1 MKAKIVVDRLSIDF
15 PIYHGNSRSLKKT
28 VLAAAARGR
37 FGQDRQSRVMVQALR
52 DVSFS
57 LSPGDRLA
65 LIGSNGAGKSTLLRV
80 LAGIYEPVLGHVD
93 VVGVIGSMLDAS
105 FGMNMDLSGRENIVL
120 RGLYNGMSKADIA
133 VMTADVE
140 AFAELA
146 EFLDLP
152 VRFYSSGMSVR
163 LAFSMATAMK
173 PQILLMDEW
182 FLAGDASF
190 IEKARN
196 RLESLVFESEI
207 LVLST
212 HNEKIVLDW
221 ATRAIWLDQGRVCAD
236 GAPSDVMQAYMN
248 SDHNPVYT
256 SADEL

>member
-1 MKAKIVVDRLSIDF
+1 
-15 PIYHGNSRSLKKT
+15 
-28 VLAAAARGR
+28 
-37 FGQDRQSRVMVQALR
+37 
-52 DVSFS
+52 
-57 LSPGDRLA
+57 
-65 LIGSNGAGKSTLLRV
+65 
-80 LAGIYEPVLGHVD
+80 
-93 VVGVIGSMLDAS
+93 
-105 FGMNMDLSGRENIVL
+105 
-120 RGLYNGMSKADIA
+120 
-133 VMTADVE
+133 
-140 AFAELA
+140 
-146 EFLDLP
+146 
-152 VRFYSSGMSVR
+152 
-163 LAFSMATAMK
+163 MATAMK